1 MEGERLTC
9 ELQVGSAHAPPLLLS
24 IITTSDT
31 AHSGLILILLSRAL
45 LGRQNRFEYR
55 LCVRVILEKLPPPTA
70 LAVLVVLLVLLGF
83 GPPHLLAFA
92 QGELC
97 AVQDLLDT
105 RCPYLG
111 LRKGSVNHNKQ
122 D

>member
-24 IITTSDT
+24 IITMSDT
-31 AHSGLILILLSRAL
+31 AHSGLILLSRAV

-70 LAVLVVLLVLLGF
+70 LAVLVVLLVLLGL
-83 GPPHLLAFA
+83 GSPHLLAFT
-92 QGELC
+92 QGELR
-97 AVQDLLDT
+97 AVKDLLDT